1 MGFTPKHKVT
11 SMIIKVRPIVGEID
25 VFSEMS
31 LLIEFFY
38 TLLKAHSEGR
48 L

>member
-1 MGFTPKHKVT
+1 MDK
-11 SMIIKVRPIVGEID
+11 ID
-25 VFSEMS
+25 ISNEMS
-31 LLIEFFY
+31 PLIEFFY

>member
-1 MGFTPKHKVT
+1 MDK
-11 SMIIKVRPIVGEID
+11 ID
-25 VFSEMS
+25 VFNEMS
-31 LLIEFFY
+31 PLIEFFY

>member
-1 MGFTPKHKVT
+1 MGK
-11 SMIIKVRPIVGEID
+11 ID
-25 VFSEMS
+25 VFNEMS
-31 LLIEFFY
+31 SLIEFFY